1 MPSPDDPHISASL
14 PAPPDEVMVRD
25 VTLLLDRAARGESG
39 ATDQLFPLLY
49 DELRRMA
56 RSMMSHERPGQTLQA
71 TALVHEVYVRLLGSQ
86 ARSREI
92 TWQSRGHFF
101 GAAARAM
108 RCILIDRAR
117 HVRAT
122 ASVRTDGRSIDH
134 LTPELTIQVIDA
146 DTSAATSPASTSDEL
161 LALDAALQALAAR
174 DSRQHDVVML
184 RFFAGL
190 TVEQTA
196 EVLGRSAATVKND
209 WAFARAWLTNEMR
222 RTRTP
227 PRPGDAP

>member
-1 MPSPDDPHISASL
+1 N
-14 PAPPDEVMVRD
+14 
-25 VTLLLDRAARGESG
+25 
-39 ATDQLFPLLY
+39 ATDELFPLLY

-56 RSMMSHERPGQTLQA
+56 RGMMSHERPGHTLQA
-71 TALVHEVYVRLLGSQ
+71 TALVHEVYVRLLGSRAQ
-86 ARSREI
+86 SREV

-101 GAAARAM
+101 SAAARAM

-122 ASVRTDGRSIDH
+122 ASIRTDGRSLDH
-134 LTPELTIQVIDA
+134 LTPELTIHAIDT
-146 DTSAATSPASTSDEL
+146 DTATASSSTSTSDEL
-161 LALDAALQALAAR
+161 LALDAAMQSLAQR
-174 DSRQHDVVML
+174 DPRQHDVVML

-209 WAFARAWLTNEMR
+209 WAFARAWLTAEMR
-222 RTRTP
+222 RTRTTP
-227 PRPGDAP
+227 PAGGTS